1 MSRRNTGQK
10 KVQRMKELRKLSL
23 KEEVDRE
30 AAQIEKEVTER
41 EDLADIKVSEEM
53 ETSLFNKIQEYEHS
67 KAENKKSRTVYRKK
81 KRYIVVALAAVI
93 VLVLGS
99 AITSVGSKSYW
110 KVLWDRLAGEEQLS
124 YIDVENM
131 DSQETE
137 DLDEVY
143 IYKEIGN
150 KLGILTV
157 RLMYVPKG
165 MALKQYE
172 LDEEQKKAT
181 LLYDY
186 NGQIIK
192 YTMYMNNADS
202 SFGQIEPDTVTDQYE
217 VEAGQGIIV
226 QVKEYQIEGQE
237 GYRYIAEFEY
247 MDAQYELKGKMEREE
262 FDKILKNL
270 AFFGN
275 NA

>member
-1 MSRRNTGQK
+1 
-10 KVQRMKELRKLSL
+10 MKELKRLSL
-23 KEEVDRE
+23 KEEVDRDV
-30 AAQIEKEVTER
+30 ARIEKEVAAR
-41 EDLADIKVSEEM
+41 KDLEDIKVSEDM
-53 ETSLFNKIQEYEHS
+53 ETSLFNKIQEYEYEQ
-67 KAENKKSRTVYRKK
+67 KAKKVYRRKR
-81 KRYIVVALAAVI
+81 KRYIVVALAAV
-93 VLVLGS
+93 LVLIFGS

-110 KVLWDRLAGEEQLS
+110 KVLWDRFAGGERATH
-124 YIDVENM
+124 IDVEQM
-131 DSQETE
+131 ESQETE
-137 DLDEVY
+137 DIDEIQV
-143 IYKEIGN
+143 YKEVGN

-247 MDAQYELKGKMEREE
+247 MDAQYELKGRMEREE

>member
-1 MSRRNTGQK
+1 
-10 KVQRMKELRKLSL
+10 MKELRKLSL
-23 KEEVDRE
+23 KEEDDRE

-67 KAENKKSRTVYRKK
+67 KAENKKSRTVYRRKK

-110 KVLWDRLAGEEQLS
+110 KVLWDRLAGEEKAS
-124 YIDVENM
+124 IINVEDMDAHETKDIDEIQV
-131 DSQETE
+131 
-137 DLDEVY
+137 
-143 IYKEIGN
+143 YKEIVN
-150 KLGILTV
+150 KLGISTV
-157 RLMYVPKG
+157 RPMYIPRNMV
-165 MALKQYE
+165 LKQYE

-186 NGQIIK
+186 NRQIIK

-202 SFGQIEPDTVTDQYE
+202 SFGQIEPDTITDQYE
-217 VEAGQGIIV
+217 IEAGQGIIV
-226 QVKEYQIEGQE
+226 RVKEYQIEGQE

-247 MDAQYELKGKMEREE
+247 MDAQYELKGRMEREE

-270 AFFGN
+270 TFFGN

>member
-1 MSRRNTGQK
+1 
-10 KVQRMKELRKLSL
+10 MKELRKLSL

-67 KAENKKSRTVYRKK
+67 KAENKKSRTVYRRKK

-110 KVLWDRLAGEEQLS
+110 KVLWDRFAGGERATH
-124 YIDVENM
+124 IDVEQM
-131 DSQETE
+131 ESQETE
-137 DLDEVY
+137 DIDEIQV
-143 IYKEIGN
+143 YKEVGN

-165 MALKQYE
+165 MVLKQYE

-226 QVKEYQIEGQE
+226 QVKEYQIESQE
-237 GYRYIAEFEY
+237 GYRYIAECEY
-247 MDAQYELKGKMEREE
+247 MDAQY
-262 FDKILKNL
+262 
-270 AFFGN
+270 
-275 NA
+275 

>member
-1 MSRRNTGQK
+1 
-10 KVQRMKELRKLSL
+10 MKELRKLSL

-67 KAENKKSRTVYRKK
+67 KAENKKSRTVYRRKK
-81 KRYIVVALAAVI
+81 KRYIVVALAAVL

-110 KVLWDRLAGEEQLS
+110 KVLWDRFAGGERATH
-124 YIDVENM
+124 IDVEQM
-131 DSQETE
+131 ESQETE
-137 DLDEVY
+137 DIDEIQV
-143 IYKEIGN
+143 YKEVGN

-165 MALKQYE
+165 MVLKQYE

-247 MDAQYELKGKMEREE
+247 MDAQYELKGRVEREE

>member
-1 MSRRNTGQK
+1 
-10 KVQRMKELRKLSL
+10 
-23 KEEVDRE
+23 
-30 AAQIEKEVTER
+30 
-41 EDLADIKVSEEM
+41 M
-53 ETSLFNKIQEYEHS
+53 ENVAKNAHTRVHP
-67 KAENKKSRTVYRKK
+67 RTDQ
-81 KRYIVVALAAVI
+81 
-93 VLVLGS
+93 
-99 AITSVGSKSYW
+99 
-110 KVLWDRLAGEEQLS
+110 KVLPRILVESNSATFS
-124 YIDVENM
+124 NYIF
-131 DSQETE
+131 
-137 DLDEVY
+137 
-143 IYKEIGN
+143 
-150 KLGILTV
+150 
-157 RLMYVPKG
+157 G

>member
-131 DSQETE
+131 DSRETE

>member
-1 MSRRNTGQK
+1 
-10 KVQRMKELRKLSL
+10 MKELRKLSL

-67 KAENKKSRTVYRKK
+67 KAENKKSRTVYRRKK

-143 IYKEIGN
+143 IYKKIGN

-226 QVKEYQIEGQE
+226 QVKEYQIKEKE